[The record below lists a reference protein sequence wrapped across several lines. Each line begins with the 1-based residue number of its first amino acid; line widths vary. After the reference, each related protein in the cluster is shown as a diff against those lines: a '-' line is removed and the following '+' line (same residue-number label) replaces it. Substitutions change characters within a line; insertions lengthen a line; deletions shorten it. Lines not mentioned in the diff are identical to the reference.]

1 MRKLRTLQ
9 MLAGLTTSRAE
20 RVVERQIR
28 RFRRQVAEHE
38 QAMLLVDR
46 IKQREAGADGMRPMP
61 FARKP

>member
-20 RVVERQIR
+20 RMAERQIR